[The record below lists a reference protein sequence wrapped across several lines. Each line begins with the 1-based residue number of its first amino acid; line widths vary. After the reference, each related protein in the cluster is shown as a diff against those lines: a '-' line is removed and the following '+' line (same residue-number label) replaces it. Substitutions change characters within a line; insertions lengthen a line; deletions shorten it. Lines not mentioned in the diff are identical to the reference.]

1 MALTDSQLAR
11 RSLSFTVHVTSAA
24 PTGDSVAL
32 SIVRSEWWPGRG
44 SHAVAVRHEVVAPA
58 SLEQA
63 LRDMVTDCQR
73 LEDELRGHRH
83 AL

>member
-1 MALTDSQLAR
+1 MALSDSDLAR

-24 PTGDSVAL
+24 PGGDLVAL

-44 SHAVAVRHEVVAPA
+44 SHAVAVRHEVVSPA
-58 SLEQA
+58 GLAQA
-63 LRDMVTDCQR
+63 LTDMVTDCQR

-83 AL
+83 AV

>member
-1 MALTDSQLAR
+1 MALSDSDLAR

-24 PTGDSVAL
+24 PGRDLVAL

-44 SHAVAVRHEVVAPA
+44 SHAVAVRHEVVSPA
-58 SLEQA
+58 GLAQA
-63 LRDMVTDCQR
+63 LTDMVTDCQR

-83 AL
+83 AV